1 VTPERIAVIVLAAGQ
16 SSRLGQPKQLL
27 RVAGRPLLE
36 RTLDVVRASS
46 LTERLLVTGAHAD
59 AITAALE
66 PRGFRFVHNPDFASG
81 QASSLRAGLQA
92 LSDHVAGAIVML
104 GDQPLVPP
112 WMLDQMAE
120 RFDPEQ
126 HAALRPRYA
135 DGPGNPVLLS
145 RALFPD
151 LLALTGDVGARDVLR
166 HHADRILELD
176 FTTRRA
182 PRDVDTLEDFTVFL
196 LDWSASGA
204 PDVPRYCQ
212 RCGSEVGIREVH
224 ARNRPV
230 CPRCNFTYFF
240 DPKIAAAVVV
250 DIDGRIVLQK
260 RRNDPGIGK
269 WTFPGGF
276 IDRGE
281 SVPEGAAREVW
292 EEVGLTVSDLQL
304 LNVYS
309 EPGETV
315 ILVGF
320 AATLHGVQPSVG
332 DESSEVG
339 LFAPDALPALAFHRD
354 QQVIADW
361 LRR

>member
-1 VTPERIAVIVLAAGQ
+1 VTPDRVAVVVLAAGQ
-16 SSRLGQPKQLL
+16 ATRFGQPKQLL
-27 RVAGRPLLE
+27 RVGGRPLLE
-36 RTLDVVRASS
+36 RTLDIVRATS
-46 LTERLLVTGAHAD
+46 LTERVLVTGAHAD
-59 AITAALE
+59 SVTAAVE
-66 PRGFRFVHNPDFASG
+66 PRGFRYVHNPDFATG
-81 QASSLRAGLQA
+81 QASSLQVGLAA
-92 LSDHVAGAIVML
+92 LPEDIAGAIVML

-112 WMLDQMAE
+112 WLLEDMTA
-120 RFDPEQ
+120 RFDPAM
-126 HAALRPRYA
+126 HDAVRPRYA

-145 RALFPD
+145 RALFPE
-151 LLALTGDVGARDVLR
+151 LARLRGDVGARDVLR
-166 HHADRILELD
+166 RHAGRILELD
-176 FTTRRA
+176 YTTRRA
-182 PRDVDTLEDFTVFL
+182 PRDVDTPEDFAAFL

-212 RCGSEVGIREVH
+212 RCGAEVGFRDVH
-224 ARNRPV
+224 ARYRPV

-250 DIDGRIVLQK
+250 EVGGRIVLQR

-281 SVPEGAAREVW
+281 PLREGAAREVL
-292 EEVGLTVSDLQL
+292 EEVGLEVTDLRL

-315 ILVGF
+315 ILVAF
-320 AATLHGVQPSVG
+320 ATSLQRGVPTTG
-332 DESSEVG
+332 DESSAVG
-339 LFAPDALPALAFHRD
+339 LFDPHALPELAFHRD
-354 QQVIADW
+354 ALVIADW